1 MTLSLSLSTTSDP
14 NNHGVALVVMA
25 LTLKCLTNP
34 GVKFSLKACV
44 GSCRWSSEDPIL
56 MGIVYLQALIHQTLG
71 IPQTKPCWSD
81 YLDVLWILKA
91 SCQSQR
97 SLRSLPCFC
106 WLCLALVVYLLLFLL
121 ACFLACLLALCSLSS
136 LRSLVAQ
143 FPLESGPQFERTN
156 PSGSTSDTH
165 NDPQTHD
172 GWR

>member
-1 MTLSLSLSTTSDP
+1 MVASSRSSRLSLLSTTSDP

-56 MGIVYLQALIHQTLG
+56 MGIVYLQALIHQTPLG

-81 YLDVLWILKA
+81 YLGVLLILKA
-91 SCQSQR
+91 SCQSQC

-121 ACFLACLLALCSLSS
+121 ACLLACSLFARLLA
-136 LRSLVAQ
+136 RSLLAK
-143 FPLESGPQFERTN
+143 
-156 PSGSTSDTH
+156 
-165 NDPQTHD
+165 
-172 GWR
+172 